1 MMEYWNTGIMGSGMM
16 QCRING
22 RATGGSDY
30 KIKMVKILLK
40 YQYSNVPPFHYSI
53 LGANSEST
61 KNLYILS

>member
-1 MMEYWNTGIMGSGMM
+1 M